1 MSPRPSRSAPLS
13 WTDLILAA
21 MGVVLVGAF
30 TVGLLS
36 SVPLR
41 VASGVGSVLATAVWA
56 GSVAVNPEE
65 RTA

>member
-1 MSPRPSRSAPLS
+1 MS

-30 TVGLLS
+30 TVGFVS

-41 VASGVGSVLATAVWA
+41 VAGGVGSVLATAVWA